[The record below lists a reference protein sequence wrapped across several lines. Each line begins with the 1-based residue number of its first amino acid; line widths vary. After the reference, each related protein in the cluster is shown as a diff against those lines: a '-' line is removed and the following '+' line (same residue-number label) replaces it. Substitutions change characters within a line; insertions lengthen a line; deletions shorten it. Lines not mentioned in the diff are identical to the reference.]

1 MFESIIIRPNSYRN
15 HPLDYGQLIENLF
28 FYKKTIAHI
37 GRNEIKTLFSLAEV
51 DVLEQLLK
59 LPSLSIF
66 FNNSHTAILKN
77 NNIRTVDPFGI
88 ADLDLEKELYQ
99 GAFEHSGDAFK
110 SKKFSKKLSRLIK
123 VHQLPPNFSR
133 TLNEQLKDEA
143 YRNKVLIEIINDKFQ
158 NIGMKMEDLRF
169 DLEYLNDNDFKVHT
183 NINFGYTDQITE
195 DDPILAIIN
204 TCDDLHVMSENL
216 SEISLPDNNSKM
228 LRLRINSAI
237 EKSDK
242 SKKEIDVFNH
252 YVYDESWALREAI
265 NSKRIHV
272 KAVLNLLPKAEKYKD
287 WLQELPNDANLI
299 NEYFQ
304 KVEEKTVLERFPL
317 KPIRFYLV
325 NTITAIL
332 SELPEGVGMSAS
344 IALNSFDTFLLDK
357 LITKKWK
364 PNQFINNDLRPFIKT
379 K

>member
-1 MFESIIIRPNSYRN
+1 M
-15 HPLDYGQLIENLF
+15 
-28 FYKKTIAHI
+28 
-37 GRNEIKTLFSLAEV
+37 
-51 DVLEQLLK
+51 
-59 LPSLSIF
+59 
-66 FNNSHTAILKN
+66 
-77 NNIRTVDPFGI
+77 
-88 ADLDLEKELYQ
+88 DLEKELYQ